1 MLRENAFWIDREE
14 RDIVMFEFEQKRV
27 DLQVFIESS
36 ILINRV
42 GIKKVLRIKVRC
54 IKRCRRGV
62 DSYKTSMYQGRCR
75 TGIEKTMSSKNW
87 LDVLGYV
94 SRGIKKNPKEL

>member
-1 MLRENAFWIDREE
+1 M
-14 RDIVMFEFEQKRV
+14 MFEFEQKRV

-54 IKRCRRGV
+54 IKGVEEVLIATKLRCIKVGV
-62 DSYKTSMYQGRCR
+62 EQ
-75 TGIEKTMSSKNW
+75 
-87 LDVLGYV
+87 V
-94 SRGIKKNPKEL
+94 SRKQ